1 MDSGIDFMKRR
12 QQCVSVANDCR
23 DWFFLSTKT
32 QMNRCKG
39 KKMRLEWMTL
49 LCVIALAI
57 APASCS
63 DITAAVFGDVLDGMP
78 AAFGDFNS
86 DELTDVFML
95 RKNGTTVEIFLAAE
109 QEPLLRPSSDLS
121 CTFGR
126 IVVSVVPGDF
136 DGDVFMDVLVVTFDK
151 KSNLSYAYVLWGGN
165 GKLNCTNEKE
175 PLVKMQGQPLALDH
189 NGDMIIDLFG
199 IDERGDRMF
208 WIFDQS
214 RGPPRKEP
222 MHPSRNELGRPIPAI
237 NEPHSNAYLDWNG
250 DFLAD
255 LVVTSREAF
264 EIWLG
269 VEGGGFVHM
278 NTIPFPYSSSPER
291 KFLGV
296 IGQTLYLDMELT
308 RNMNLLLP
316 LCFDAACTNSTI
328 MMYSDRWYDLR
339 INFRDSNSVL
349 WGFVTPDGQRYTD
362 TITLRGGDFNM
373 DGYPDVL
380 ATLRSTSSKQKQ
392 SFLLE
397 NVACD
402 ACVGFT
408 RTFQVKWQALNPFYN
423 ETAMAVFY
431 DFYQDGILD
440 VIIVEVNKSTGTYR
454 TAAFKNSLDY
464 DANFVKVMVLTGR
477 NNSMYP
483 ISPGSLGKKKRT
495 YGTNLPGPSI
505 AYSTT
510 TQDGSP
516 RKALAAQ
523 LPQSAHF
530 SLNLPYTIFGL
541 GRTPNFVDTL
551 TIGVGGMSRDWP
563 QIIPNSQMVVI
574 PNPIAEPSKW
584 KAQLFVTPSK
594 LILLSAAALT
604 GTCGL
609 ISFIII
615 ALYWKE
621 RREDKIEKLQEA
633 HRFPFDA
640 M

>member
-1 MDSGIDFMKRR
+1 
-12 QQCVSVANDCR
+12 
-23 DWFFLSTKT
+23 
-32 QMNRCKG
+32 
-39 KKMRLEWMTL
+39 MRIQSIIVL
-49 LCVIALAI
+49 VIGTAMAVK
-57 APASCS
+57 CS
-63 DITAAVFGDVLDGMP
+63 DITPAVFGNVLDGMP

-95 RKNGTTVEIFLAAE
+95 RKSGTTVEIFLAAE
-109 QEPLLRPSSDLS
+109 QEPHLRPSSDLS
-121 CTFGR
+121 CTFGHL
-126 IVVSVVPGDF
+126 IVGVVPGDF
-136 DGDVFMDVLVVTFDK
+136 DGDVFMDVLVITYDK
-151 KSNLSYAYVLWGGN
+151 EKRLSYGYVLWGGK
-165 GKLNCTNEKE
+165 GRLNCTNE
-175 PLVKMQGQPLALDH
+175 PLIKMTGQPLALDY

-199 IDERGDRMF
+199 LDEYEKRTF
-208 WIFDQS
+208 WIFDDS
-214 RGPPRKEP
+214 RKPPRSVAMKEP
-222 MHPSRNELGRPIPAI
+222 SDLSLPLSSISQ
-237 NEPHSNAYLDWNG
+237 PHSNAYLDVNN

-255 LVVTSREAF
+255 LVVTTKENF

-269 VEGGGFVHM
+269 VEQGFEFHKL
-278 NTIPFPYSSSPER
+278 IKFPYGISEN
-291 KFLGV
+291 FNGV
-296 IGQTLYLDMELT
+296 LGQTLHLDVELT
-308 RNMNLLLP
+308 GKMDLLLP
-316 LCFDAACTNSTI
+316 LCFDNACTNSTI
-328 MMYSDRWYDLR
+328 MMYSSDTWYNLEV
-339 INFRDSNSVL
+339 NFRDGDNVL
-349 WGFVTPDGQRYTD
+349 WGFVNPNGQRYTD

-373 DGYPDVL
+373 DGYPDLL
-380 ATLRSTSSKQKQ
+380 ATLKSTSGKQTR
-392 SFLLE
+392 SYLLE

-402 ACVGFT
+402 SCNAFA
-408 RTFQVKWQALNPFYN
+408 RKFQVKWQALNPFHN

-440 VIIVEVNKSTGTYR
+440 VILVEVNKSSNSYR

-505 AYSTT
+505 AYRTT

-516 RKALAAQ
+516 RNAIAAQ

-541 GRTPNFVDTL
+541 GRTPNFVDAL
-551 TIGVGGMSRDWP
+551 TIGVSMFARTTYSPFSSLPLSRVVVRELTGVCFSRQVGGKSREWP
-563 QIIPNSQMVVI
+563 QIIPNSQMVMI
-574 PNPIAEPSKW
+574 PNPIAEPWRW
-584 KAQLFVTPSK
+584 KAQLLVTPSK

-609 ISFIII
+609 ISLIIVT
-615 ALYWKE
+615 LYWKE

>member
-1 MDSGIDFMKRR
+1 
-12 QQCVSVANDCR
+12 
-23 DWFFLSTKT
+23 
-32 QMNRCKG
+32 
-39 KKMRLEWMTL
+39 MRIPLILVHVVTVL
-49 LCVIALAI
+49 ITVR
-57 APASCS
+57 CS
-63 DITAAVFGDVLDGMP
+63 DITPAVFGNVLDGMP

-95 RKNGTTVEIFLAAE
+95 RKNGTTVQIFLAAE

-121 CTFGR
+121 CTFR
-126 IVVSVVPGDF
+126 SMVVSIVPGDF
-136 DGDVFMDVLVVTFDK
+136 DGDVFMDVLVITFDK
-151 KSNLSYAYVLWGGN
+151 ESKLSFAYILWGGN
-165 GKLNCTNEKE
+165 GRLNCTNEGQ
-175 PLVKMQGQPLALDH
+175 PLIKMIGQPLALDF

-199 IDERGDRMF
+199 VNENGSRTF
-208 WIFDQS
+208 WVFDQS
-214 RGPPRKEP
+214 RRPPIAIP
-222 MHPSRNELGRPIPAI
+222 MDESTEHLPPISQ
-237 NEPHSNAYLDWNG
+237 PHSNAYLDLNN

-255 LVVTSREAF
+255 LVVSTSKCF

-269 VEGGGFVHM
+269 TEQGFRFHE
-278 NTIPFPYSSSPER
+278 TIPFPYNISLPHFEG
-291 KFLGV
+291 KLG
-296 IGQTLYLDMELT
+296 QALYLDVELT
-308 RNMNLLLP
+308 GKMDLLLP
-316 LCFDAACTNSTI
+316 LCFDEECTNSTI
-328 MMYSDRWYDLR
+328 MMYSDKWYNLQV
-339 INFRDSNSVL
+339 NFRDGNNAL
-349 WGFVTPDGQRYTD
+349 WGFVKPDGHRYTD

-373 DGYPDVL
+373 DGYPDLL
-380 ATLRSTSSKQKQ
+380 ATLKSTVSKQKR
-392 SFLLE
+392 SYLLE
-397 NVACD
+397 NVACYS
-402 ACVGFT
+402 CVGFT
-408 RTFQVKWQALNPFYN
+408 RKFQVKWQALNPFHN

-440 VIIVEVNKSTGTYR
+440 VILVEAGKSNNTYS

-477 NNSMYP
+477 NNSLYP

-505 AYSTT
+505 AYRTT

-516 RKALAAQ
+516 RSAIAAQ

-530 SLNLPYTIFGL
+530 SLNLPYTTFGL
-541 GRTPNFVDTL
+541 GRTPNFVDAL
-551 TIGVGGMSRDWP
+551 TIGVGGKSREWP

-574 PNPIAEPSKW
+574 PNPIAEPWRW

-609 ISFIII
+609 ISLIIV

-633 HRFPFDA
+633 HRFHFDA

>member
-1 MDSGIDFMKRR
+1 MRIELIIV
-12 QQCVSVANDCR
+12 QIVA
-23 DWFFLSTKT
+23 
-32 QMNRCKG
+32 
-39 KKMRLEWMTL
+39 
-49 LCVIALAI
+49 AAI
-57 APASCS
+57 AVRCS
-63 DITAAVFGDVLDGMP
+63 DITPAVFGNVLDGMP

-121 CTFGR
+121 CTFR
-126 IVVSVVPGDF
+126 RMVVGVVPGDF
-136 DGDVFMDVLVVTFDK
+136 DGDVFMDVLVITYDK
-151 KSNLSYAYVLWGGN
+151 ETHLSHGYVLWGGN
-165 GKLNCTNEKE
+165 GRLNCTNEDH
-175 PLVKMQGQPLALDH
+175 PLINMTGQPLALDY
-189 NGDMIIDLFG
+189 NQDMIIDLFG
-199 IDERGDRMF
+199 LDAKQRRTF

-214 RGPPRKEP
+214 RGRPKSVP
-222 MHPSRNELGRPIPAI
+222 METSRERGPHPLIGQ
-237 NEPHSNAYLDWNG
+237 PHSNAYLDLNN

-255 LVVTSREAF
+255 LVVTTTKYF

-269 VEGGGFVHM
+269 IGNGFKFHEA
-278 NTIPFPYSSSPER
+278 ILFPYNITLEENF
-291 KFLGV
+291 KGV
-296 IGQTLYLDMELT
+296 IGQALYLDVELT
-308 RNMNLLLP
+308 GKMDLLLP
-316 LCFDAACTNSTI
+316 LCFDNACTNSTI
-328 MMYSDRWYDLR
+328 MMFSDRWYNLQV
-339 INFRDSNSVL
+339 NFRDGDNVL
-349 WGFVTPDGQRYTD
+349 WGFVNPDGQRYTD

-373 DGYPDVL
+373 DGYPDLL
-380 ATLRSTSSKQKQ
+380 ATLKSTNSKQKR
-392 SFLLE
+392 SYLLK

-402 ACVGFT
+402 SCVGFA
-408 RTFQVKWQALNPFYN
+408 RKFEVKWQALNPFQN

-440 VIIVEVNKSTGTYR
+440 VILVEVDKTSNIYR

-505 AYSTT
+505 AYRTT

-516 RKALAAQ
+516 RNAIAAQ

-530 SLNLPYTIFGL
+530 SLNLPYTTFGL
-541 GRTPNFVDTL
+541 GRTPNFVDAL
-551 TIGVGGMSRDWP
+551 TIGVAGRSREWP

-574 PNPIAEPSKW
+574 PNPILEPSRW

-609 ISFIII
+609 ISLIIV

>member
-1 MDSGIDFMKRR
+1 MQVLLIVLHVFTA
-12 QQCVSVANDCR
+12 VIIV
-23 DWFFLSTKT
+23 
-32 QMNRCKG
+32 RCN
-39 KKMRLEWMTL
+39 
-49 LCVIALAI
+49 
-57 APASCS
+57 
-63 DITAAVFGDVLDGMP
+63 DITTAVFGNVLDGMP

-95 RKNGTTVEIFLAAE
+95 RKNGTTVQIFLAAE
-109 QEPLLRPSSDLS
+109 QEPLLRPSSNLS
-121 CTFGR
+121 CTFSR
-126 IVVSVVPGDF
+126 LVVGVVPGDF
-136 DGDVFMDVLVVTFDK
+136 DGDVFMDVLVITFDK
-151 KSNLSYAYVLWGGN
+151 EDKRSYVHILWGGN
-165 GKLNCTNEKE
+165 GRLNCTNADK
-175 PLVKMQGQPLALDH
+175 PLITMIGQPLALDY

-199 IDERGDRMF
+199 LDDNGKSMF
-208 WIFDQS
+208 WVFDQS
-214 RGPPRKEP
+214 RRPPTRVP
-222 MHPSRNELGRPIPAI
+222 MSSSNHPSNSSISQ
-237 NEPHSNAYLDWNG
+237 PHSNAYLDLNN

-255 LVVTSREAF
+255 LVVTTSTCF

-269 VEGGGFVHM
+269 TDEGFKYRDS
-278 NTIPFPYSSSPER
+278 IPFPYGILLHNFE
-291 KFLGV
+291 GV
-296 IGQTLYLDMELT
+296 IGQALYLDVELT
-308 RNMNLLLP
+308 GKMDLLLP
-316 LCFDAACTNSTI
+316 LCFDDQCTNSTI
-328 MMYSDRWYDLR
+328 MMYSNKWHNLQVNLR
-339 INFRDSNSVL
+339 DGNNVL
-349 WGFVTPDGQRYTD
+349 WGFVKPDGQRYTD

-373 DGYPDVL
+373 DGYPDLL
-380 ATLRSTSSKQKQ
+380 ATLKSTVSKQKR
-392 SFLLE
+392 SYLLQ
-397 NVACD
+397 NVACNS
-402 ACVGFT
+402 CGGFN
-408 RTFQVKWQALNPFYN
+408 RKFEVKWQALNPFHN

-440 VIIVEVNKSTGTYR
+440 VILVELDKSNNAYR

-477 NNSMYP
+477 NNSLYP

-505 AYSTT
+505 AYRTT

-516 RKALAAQ
+516 RNAIAAQ

-530 SLNLPYTIFGL
+530 SLNLPYTTFGL
-541 GRTPNFVDTL
+541 GRTPNFVDGL
-551 TIGVGGMSRDWP
+551 TIGVAGKSREWP

-574 PNPIAEPSKW
+574 PNPIAEPSRW

-609 ISFIII
+609 ISLIIV

-633 HRFPFDA
+633 HRFHFDA

>member
-1 MDSGIDFMKRR
+1 MRAEGILV
-12 QQCVSVANDCR
+12 CVFTV
-23 DWFFLSTKT
+23 
-32 QMNRCKG
+32 
-39 KKMRLEWMTL
+39 
-49 LCVIALAI
+49 LA
-57 APASCS
+57 ATTPTVVKCS
-63 DITAAVFGDVLDGMP
+63 DITGAVFGDVLDGMP

-121 CTFGR
+121 CTFR
-126 IVVSVVPGDF
+126 HMVVGVVPGDF
-136 DGDVFMDVLVVTFDK
+136 DGDVFMDVLVIAFDK
-151 KSNLSYAYVLWGGN
+151 KEQLSYGYVLWGGN
-165 GKLNCTNEKE
+165 GKLNCTSEDP
-175 PLVKMQGQPLALDH
+175 PLIKMTGQPLALDH

-199 IDERGDRMF
+199 LDEQGKRTF

-214 RGPPRKEP
+214 RGPPRSVAMDPHDEYP
-222 MHPSRNELGRPIPAI
+222 PISQ
-237 NEPHSNAYLDWNG
+237 PHSNAYLDLNN

-255 LVVTSREAF
+255 LVVTTAKSF

-269 VEGGGFVHM
+269 VEQGFKFHQP
-278 NTIPFPYSSSPER
+278 IPFPYHITLDE
-291 KFLGV
+291 KFTGV
-296 IGQTLYLDMELT
+296 IGQTLYLDVELT
-308 RNMNLLLP
+308 GKMDLLLP
-316 LCFDAACTNSTI
+316 LCFNDACTNSTI
-328 MMYSDRWYDLR
+328 MMYSMNSNKWYNLQV
-339 INFRDSNSVL
+339 NFLDSNNGL
-349 WGFVTPDGQRYTD
+349 WGFVKPDGRRYTD

-373 DGYPDVL
+373 DGYPDLL
-380 ATLRSTSSKQKQ
+380 ATLKSTTGKQKQ

-402 ACVGFT
+402 SCVGFA
-408 RTFQVKWQALNPFYN
+408 RKFQVKWQALNPFYN

-440 VIIVEVNKSTGTYR
+440 VILVDVDKSVGTYR

-505 AYSTT
+505 AYRTT

-516 RKALAAQ
+516 RNAIAAQ

-530 SLNLPYTIFGL
+530 SLNLPYTTFGL
-541 GRTPNFVDTL
+541 GRTPNFVDGL
-551 TIGVGGMSRDWP
+551 TIGVSGKSREWP

-574 PNPIAEPSKW
+574 PNPIGEPWRW

-609 ISFIII
+609 ISLIIV

-633 HRFPFDA
+633 HRFHFDA

>member
-1 MDSGIDFMKRR
+1 MKKR
-12 QQCVSVANDCR
+12 QKCVSVANE
-23 DWFFLSTKT
+23 
-32 QMNRCKG
+32 NRSKIVG
-39 KKMRLEWMTL
+39 AVSSINTNNIYKDKKMRLEWTTI
-49 LCVIALAI
+49 LCAIALI
-57 APASCS
+57 IGPAKCS

-86 DELTDVFML
+86 DELTDVFMV
-95 RKNGTTVEIFLAAE
+95 RKNDTTVEIFLAAE

-121 CTFGR
+121 CTFSR
-126 IVVSVVPGDF
+126 MVVGVVPGDF

-151 KSNLSYAYVLWGGN
+151 ASKLSYVYVLWGGN
-165 GKLNCTNEKE
+165 GKLNCTDEKE
-175 PLVKMQGQPLALDH
+175 PLAKMQGQPLALDY

-199 IDERGDRMF
+199 IDERGERKF
-208 WIFDQS
+208 WIFNQS
-214 RGPPRKEP
+214 RKPPRTEP
-222 MHPSRNELGRPIPAI
+222 MHPPKKEPGRSISPIH
-237 NEPHSNAYLDWNG
+237 EPHSNAYLDWNK

-255 LVVTSREAF
+255 LVVTSQESF

-269 VEGGGFVHM
+269 VEEGGFVRR
-278 NTIPFPYSSSPER
+278 NTIPFPYNSSTEK
-291 KFLGV
+291 KFGQ
-296 IGQTLYLDMELT
+296 GQTLYLDMELT
-308 RNMNLLLP
+308 GKMDLLLP
-316 LCFDAACTNSTI
+316 LCFDDECTNSTI

-339 INFRDSNSVL
+339 VNFRDSNNVL
-349 WGFVTPDGQRYTD
+349 WGFVKPDGHRYTD

-380 ATLRSTSSKQKQ
+380 ATLCSASGKQTQ

-397 NVACD
+397 NVPCD

-423 ETAMAVFY
+423 ETVMAVFY

-440 VIIVEVNKSTGTYR
+440 VILVELNKSTGIYR

-495 YGTNLPGPSI
+495 YGTNLPGPTI
-505 AYSTT
+505 AYRTT

-516 RKALAAQ
+516 RNALAAQ

-530 SLNLPYTIFGL
+530 SLNLPYTTFGL

-551 TIGVGGMSRDWP
+551 TIGVGGMCREWP

-574 PNPIAEPSKW
+574 PNPIAEPLKW

>member
-1 MDSGIDFMKRR
+1 
-12 QQCVSVANDCR
+12 
-23 DWFFLSTKT
+23 
-32 QMNRCKG
+32 
-39 KKMRLEWMTL
+39 MRIQSIIVL
-49 LCVIALAI
+49 VIGTAMA
-57 APASCS
+57 AKCS
-63 DITAAVFGDVLDGMP
+63 DITPAVFGNVLDGMP

-95 RKNGTTVEIFLAAE
+95 RKNGTTVEIFLATE
-109 QEPLLRPSSDLS
+109 QEPHLRPSSDLS
-121 CTFGR
+121 CTFGHL
-126 IVVSVVPGDF
+126 IVGVVPGDF
-136 DGDVFMDVLVVTFDK
+136 DGDVFMDVLVITYNKEK
-151 KSNLSYAYVLWGGN
+151 KLSYGYVLWGGK
-165 GKLNCTNEKE
+165 GRLNCTNE
-175 PLVKMQGQPLALDH
+175 PLIKMTGQPLALDY

-199 IDERGDRMF
+199 LDEYKTRTF
-208 WIFDQS
+208 WIFDDS
-214 RGPPRKEP
+214 RKPPRSVP
-222 MHPSRNELGRPIPAI
+222 MKTPLDLSSISQ
-237 NEPHSNAYLDWNG
+237 PHSNAYLDVNN

-255 LVVTSREAF
+255 LVVTTNENF

-269 VEGGGFVHM
+269 VEQGFEFHKL
-278 NTIPFPYSSSPER
+278 IKFPYGISEN
-291 KFLGV
+291 FHGIL
-296 IGQTLYLDMELT
+296 GQTLYLDVELT
-308 RNMNLLLP
+308 GKMDLLLP
-316 LCFDAACTNSTI
+316 LCFDNACTNSTI
-328 MMYSDRWYDLR
+328 MMYSSGTWYNLEV
-339 INFRDSNSVL
+339 NFRDADNVL
-349 WGFVTPDGQRYTD
+349 WGFVKPNGQRYTD

-373 DGYPDVL
+373 DGYPDLL
-380 ATLRSTSSKQKQ
+380 ATLQSTSGKQTR
-392 SFLLE
+392 SYLLE
-397 NVACD
+397 NVACVSCNTF
-402 ACVGFT
+402 A
-408 RTFQVKWQALNPFYN
+408 RKFQVKWQALNPFHN

-440 VIIVEVNKSTGTYR
+440 VILVEVDKSSNSYR

-505 AYSTT
+505 AYRTT

-516 RKALAAQ
+516 RNAIAAQ

-541 GRTPNFVDTL
+541 GRTPNFVDAL
-551 TIGVGGMSRDWP
+551 TIGVGGKSREWP
-563 QIIPNSQMVVI
+563 QIIPNSQMVMI
-574 PNPIAEPSKW
+574 PNPIAEPWRW
-584 KAQLFVTPSK
+584 KAQLLVTPSK

-609 ISFIII
+609 ISFIIV

>member
-1 MDSGIDFMKRR
+1 
-12 QQCVSVANDCR
+12 
-23 DWFFLSTKT
+23 
-32 QMNRCKG
+32 
-39 KKMRLEWMTL
+39 MRVQLLIAQVMAMTMMM
-49 LCVIALAI
+49 VK
-57 APASCS
+57 CS
-63 DITAAVFGDVLDGMP
+63 DITSAVFGSVLDGMP

-95 RKNGTTVEIFLAAE
+95 RKNGTTVQIFLAAE

-121 CTFGR
+121 CTFRRLVEG
-126 IVVSVVPGDF
+126 VVPGDF
-136 DGDVFMDVLVVTFDK
+136 DGDVFMDVLVITFDK
-151 KSNLSYAYVLWGGN
+151 EEKLSYGYILWGGN
-165 GKLNCTNEKE
+165 GWLNCSNEDRPVITMK
-175 PLVKMQGQPLALDH
+175 GQPLALDY

-199 IDERGDRMF
+199 LDEYNERVF
-208 WIFDQS
+208 WIFDES
-214 RGPPRKEP
+214 RKPPKKVP
-222 MHPSRNELGRPIPAI
+222 MDPPLNLPLASISQ
-237 NEPHSNAYLDWNG
+237 PHSNAYLDLNS

-255 LVVTSREAF
+255 LVVTTGKHF

-269 VEGGGFVHM
+269 VEQGFQYDKL
-278 NTIPFPYSSSPER
+278 IKFPIS
-291 KFLGV
+291 KNFNGV
-296 IGQTLYLDMELT
+296 LGQTLYLDVELT
-308 RNMNLLLP
+308 GKMDLLLP
-316 LCFDAACTNSTI
+316 LCFDTACTNSTI
-328 MMYSDRWYDLR
+328 MMYSSDKWHDLGV
-339 INFRDSNSVL
+339 NLRDSDNVL
-349 WGFVTPDGQRYTD
+349 WGFVKGNGQRYTD

-373 DGYPDVL
+373 DGYPDLL
-380 ATLRSTSSKQKQ
+380 ATLKPTTGKQTRSY
-392 SFLLE
+392 LLE

-402 ACVGFT
+402 SCENFT
-408 RTFQVKWQALNPFYN
+408 RKFQVKWQALNPFRN

-440 VIIVEVNKSTGTYR
+440 VILVEVDKSRNSYR

-505 AYSTT
+505 AYRTT

-516 RKALAAQ
+516 RNAIAAQ

-530 SLNLPYTIFGL
+530 SLNLPYTTFGL
-541 GRTPNFVDTL
+541 GRTPNFVDAL
-551 TIGVGGMSRDWP
+551 TIGVAGKCREWP
-563 QIIPNSQMVVI
+563 QIIPNSQMVMI
-574 PNPIAEPSKW
+574 PNPIMEPSKW

-604 GTCGL
+604 ATCGL
-609 ISFIII
+609 ISLIIV

-621 RREDKIEKLQEA
+621 RREDKLEKLQEA

>member
-1 MDSGIDFMKRR
+1 MASK
-12 QQCVSVANDCR
+12 
-23 DWFFLSTKT
+23 
-32 QMNRCKG
+32 
-39 KKMRLEWMTL
+39 
-49 LCVIALAI
+49 LAI
-57 APASCS
+57 VLCICSILASLAGCS
-63 DITAAVFGDVLDGMP
+63 DITAAVFGSVRDGMP

-95 RKNGTTVEIFLAAE
+95 RNNKSGNTIEIFLAAD
-109 QEPLLRPSSDLS
+109 QEPLLRSNSDLR
-121 CTFGR
+121 CTFTQM
-126 IVVSVVPGDF
+126 IVSVVPGDF
-136 DGDVFMDVLVVTFDK
+136 DGDVFMDVLVMTFNK
-151 KSNLSYAYVLWGGN
+151 EKSIYQAYILWGGN
-165 GKLNCTNEKE
+165 GKLNCTNEHE
-175 PLVKMQGQPLALDH
+175 PLIKMGGQPLALDY
-189 NGDMIIDLFG
+189 NQDMIIDLFG
-199 IDERGDRMF
+199 VNEKNRRMF
-208 WIFDQS
+208 WVFNEHRTAPKEIAVDS
-214 RGPPRKEP
+214 EDDGDDLPRIS
-222 MHPSRNELGRPIPAI
+222 H
-237 NEPHSNAYLDWNG
+237 PHSNAYLDLNN
-250 DFLAD
+250 DFLPD
-255 LVVTSREAF
+255 LVVTTVESY
-264 EIWLG
+264 EIWRG
-269 VEGGGFVHM
+269 VERAGFQFHAK
-278 NTIPFPYSSSPER
+278 IDLPYNISR
-291 KFLGV
+291 DNNFKGVLG
-296 IGQTLYLDMELT
+296 QALYLDVELT
-308 RNMNLLLP
+308 GKMDLLVP
-316 LCFDAACTNSTI
+316 LCFDEHCANSTI
-328 MMYSDRWYDLR
+328 MMYSNGWHNLR
-339 INFRDSNSVL
+339 INFRDGNGL
-349 WGFVTPDGQRYTD
+349 WGFVKPDGRRYTD

-380 ATLRSTSSKQKQ
+380 ATLQSTTGRQRQ

-402 ACVGFT
+402 TCVGFT
-408 RTFQVKWQALNPFYN
+408 RTFEIRWQALNPFYN

-440 VIIVEVNKSTGTYR
+440 VILVDIDKNTKEYR

-477 NNSMYP
+477 TNSMYP

-505 AYSTT
+505 AYRTT

-516 RKALAAQ
+516 RNAIAAQ

-530 SLNLPYTIFGL
+530 SLNLPYTTFGL
-541 GRTPNFVDTL
+541 GRTPNFVDAL
-551 TIGVGGMSRDWP
+551 TIGVGGKSREWP

-574 PNPIAEPSKW
+574 PNPAADPSRW

-609 ISFIII
+609 ISAIIF

-621 RREDKIEKLQEA
+621 RREDKLEKLQEA

>member
-1 MDSGIDFMKRR
+1 
-12 QQCVSVANDCR
+12 
-23 DWFFLSTKT
+23 
-32 QMNRCKG
+32 
-39 KKMRLEWMTL
+39 MRAAWATILYA
-49 LCVIALAI
+49 IALAV
-57 APASCS
+57 ASVKCS

-95 RKNGTTVEIFLAAE
+95 RKNATMVEIFLAAE
-109 QEPLLRPSSDLS
+109 QEPLLKPSSDLS
-121 CTFGR
+121 CTFTR
-126 IVVSVVPGDF
+126 RVVSVVPGDF
-136 DGDVFMDVLVVTFDK
+136 DGDVFMDVLVITFDK
-151 KSNLSYAYVLWGGN
+151 STKLSFVYVLWGGN
-165 GKLNCTNEKE
+165 GKLNCTDEKE
-175 PLVKMQGQPLALDH
+175 PLVKMIGQPLAMDY

-199 IDERGDRMF
+199 INEKRERTF

-214 RGPPRKEP
+214 RKHPKMEP
-222 MHPSRNELGRPIPAI
+222 MRSLNSEPFSPID
-237 NEPHSNAYLDWNG
+237 EPHSNAYLDLNR

-255 LVVTSREAF
+255 LVVTSKKSF

-269 VEGGGFVHM
+269 VAGGGFIFE
-278 NTIPFPYSSSPER
+278 NTIPFPYNISLEDEKVSS
-291 KFLGV
+291 V
-296 IGQTLYLDMELT
+296 IGQTLYLDTELT
-308 RNMNLLLP
+308 GKMGLLLP
-316 LCFDAACTNSTI
+316 LCFDKACTNSTI
-328 MMYSDRWYDLR
+328 MMYSDQWHDLR
-339 INFRDSNSVL
+339 VNFRDINNVL
-349 WGFVTPDGQRYTD
+349 WGFVAPDGQRYTD

-373 DGYPDVL
+373 DGYPDLL

-402 ACVGFT
+402 SCVGFT

-423 ETAMAVFY
+423 ETTMAVFY

-440 VIIVEVNKSTGTYR
+440 VILVELNKSTGTYR

-505 AYSTT
+505 EYRTT
-510 TQDGSP
+510 TQDGSL
-516 RKALAAQ
+516 RNAFAAQ

-530 SLNLPYTIFGL
+530 SLNLPYTTFGL
-541 GRTPNFVDTL
+541 GRTPNFVDGL
-551 TIGVGGMSRDWP
+551 KIGMGGMSREWP

-574 PNPIAEPSKW
+574 PNPIEEPSKW

-609 ISFIII
+609 ISFIIM

>member
-1 MDSGIDFMKRR
+1 MMRTEGILVWVFT
-12 QQCVSVANDCR
+12 V
-23 DWFFLSTKT
+23 
-32 QMNRCKG
+32 
-39 KKMRLEWMTL
+39 
-49 LCVIALAI
+49 LA
-57 APASCS
+57 ATTPTVVQCS
-63 DITAAVFGDVLDGMP
+63 DITDAVFGDVLDGMP

-95 RKNGTTVEIFLAAE
+95 RKNATTVQIFLAAE

-121 CTFGR
+121 CTFR
-126 IVVSVVPGDF
+126 HMVVGVVPGDF
-136 DGDVFMDVLVVTFDK
+136 DGDVFMDVLVITFDK
-151 KSNLSYAYVLWGGN
+151 KEQLSYGYVLWGGN
-165 GKLNCTNEKE
+165 GKLNCTSEE
-175 PLVKMQGQPLALDH
+175 PPLIKMTGQPLALDH

-199 IDERGDRMF
+199 LDAQGKRTF

-214 RGPPRKEP
+214 RGPPRSVAMDP
-222 MHPSRNELGRPIPAI
+222 DDQHPPISQ
-237 NEPHSNAYLDWNG
+237 PHSNAYLDLNN

-255 LVVTSREAF
+255 LVVTTAKSF

-269 VEGGGFVHM
+269 VEQGFKFHQP
-278 NTIPFPYSSSPER
+278 ISFPYNITLDG
-291 KFLGV
+291 KFTGV
-296 IGQTLYLDMELT
+296 IGQTLYLDVELT
-308 RNMNLLLP
+308 GKMDLLLP
-316 LCFDAACTNSTI
+316 LCFNDACTNSTI
-328 MMYSDRWYDLR
+328 MMYSMNSNKWYNLQV
-339 INFRDSNSVL
+339 NFLDNNNGL
-349 WGFVTPDGQRYTD
+349 WGFVRPDGRRYTD

-373 DGYPDVL
+373 DGYPDLL
-380 ATLRSTSSKQKQ
+380 ATLKSTTGKQKQ

-402 ACVGFT
+402 SCVGFA
-408 RTFQVKWQALNPFYN
+408 RKFQVKWQALNPFYN

-440 VIIVEVNKSTGTYR
+440 VILVDVDKSVGTYR

-505 AYSTT
+505 AYRTT

-516 RKALAAQ
+516 RNAIAAQ

-530 SLNLPYTIFGL
+530 SLNLPYTTFGL
-541 GRTPNFVDTL
+541 GRTPNFVDGL
-551 TIGVGGMSRDWP
+551 TIGVSGKSREWP

-574 PNPIAEPSKW
+574 PNPIGEPWRW

-609 ISFIII
+609 ISLIIV

-633 HRFPFDA
+633 HRFHFDA

>member
-1 MDSGIDFMKRR
+1 MQI
-12 QQCVSVANDCR
+12 
-23 DWFFLSTKT
+23 
-32 QMNRCKG
+32 
-39 KKMRLEWMTL
+39 RLIIVQ
-49 LCVIALAI
+49 VIAIAI
-57 APASCS
+57 TVKCS
-63 DITAAVFGDVLDGMP
+63 DITSAVFGNVLDGMP

-109 QEPLLRPSSDLS
+109 QEPLLRPSVDLS
-121 CTFGR
+121 CTFR
-126 IVVSVVPGDF
+126 RTVVGVVPGDF
-136 DGDVFMDVLVVTFDK
+136 DGDVFMDVLVITFDK
-151 KSNLSYAYVLWGGN
+151 ETKLSHVYILWGGN
-165 GKLNCTNEKE
+165 GRLNCTNENH
-175 PLVKMQGQPLALDH
+175 PLLNMTGQPLALDY

-199 IDERGDRMF
+199 LNDQNKRTF
-208 WIFDQS
+208 WVFDQS
-214 RGPPRKEP
+214 RKAPTAIP
-222 MHPSRNELGRPIPAI
+222 MNTSQNASISQ
-237 NEPHSNAYLDWNG
+237 PHSNAYLDLNN

-255 LVVTSREAF
+255 LVVTTRKYF
-264 EIWLG
+264 EIWHG
-269 VEGGGFVHM
+269 VEQGFQFYKP
-278 NTIPFPYSSSPER
+278 ISFPYGITLDN
-291 KFLGV
+291 FNGV
-296 IGQTLYLDMELT
+296 LGQTLYLDVELT
-308 RNMNLLLP
+308 GKMSLLLP
-316 LCFDAACTNSTI
+316 LCFDDACTNSTI
-328 MMYSDRWYDLR
+328 MMYSDVHGTSDKWYNLKV
-339 INFRDSNSVL
+339 NFRDGDNVL
-349 WGFVTPDGQRYTD
+349 WGFVKPDGQRYTD

-373 DGYPDVL
+373 DGYPDLL
-380 ATLRSTSSKQKQ
+380 ATLKSTNGKQKR
-392 SFLLE
+392 SYLLE

-402 ACVGFT
+402 SCVGFA
-408 RTFQVKWQALNPFYN
+408 RKFEVKWQALNPFHN

-440 VIIVEVNKSTGTYR
+440 VILVELEKSTNTYR

-505 AYSTT
+505 AYRTT

-516 RKALAAQ
+516 RNAIAAQ

-530 SLNLPYTIFGL
+530 SLNLPYTTFGL
-541 GRTPNFVDTL
+541 GRTPNFVDAL
-551 TIGVGGMSRDWP
+551 TIGVGGKSREWP

-574 PNPIAEPSKW
+574 PNPIAEPWRW

-609 ISFIII
+609 ISLIII

-633 HRFPFDA
+633 HRFHFDA

>member
-1 MDSGIDFMKRR
+1 MRIELIIV
-12 QQCVSVANDCR
+12 QLVA
-23 DWFFLSTKT
+23 
-32 QMNRCKG
+32 
-39 KKMRLEWMTL
+39 
-49 LCVIALAI
+49 AAI
-57 APASCS
+57 AVRCS
-63 DITAAVFGDVLDGMP
+63 DLTPAVFGNVLDGMP

-121 CTFGR
+121 CTFR
-126 IVVSVVPGDF
+126 RMVVGVVPGDF
-136 DGDVFMDVLVVTFDK
+136 DGDVFMDVLVITYDK
-151 KSNLSYAYVLWGGN
+151 ETHLSHGYVLWGGN
-165 GKLNCTNEKE
+165 GRLNCTNENY
-175 PLVKMQGQPLALDH
+175 PLINMTGQPLALDY
-189 NGDMIIDLFG
+189 NQDMIIDLFG
-199 IDERGDRMF
+199 LNAEGKRTF

-214 RGPPRKEP
+214 RGRPKSVLMKTSRERDQPPI
-222 MHPSRNELGRPIPAI
+222 GQ
-237 NEPHSNAYLDWNG
+237 PHSNAYLDLNN

-255 LVVTSREAF
+255 LVVTTTKYF

-269 VEGGGFVHM
+269 IGNGFEFQEA
-278 NTIPFPYSSSPER
+278 ILFPYNITLEEN
-291 KFLGV
+291 FEGV
-296 IGQTLYLDMELT
+296 IGQALYLDVELT
-308 RNMNLLLP
+308 GKMDLLLP
-316 LCFDAACTNSTI
+316 LCFDNACTNCTI
-328 MMYSDRWYDLR
+328 MMYSDRWYNLQV
-339 INFRDSNSVL
+339 NFRDEDNVL
-349 WGFVTPDGQRYTD
+349 WGFVNPDGHRYTD

-373 DGYPDVL
+373 DGYPDLL
-380 ATLRSTSSKQKQ
+380 ATLSSTNTKQKR
-392 SFLLE
+392 SYLLK

-402 ACVGFT
+402 SCVGFA
-408 RTFQVKWQALNPFYN
+408 RKFQVKWQALNPFQN
-423 ETAMAVFY
+423 ETVMAVFY

-440 VIIVEVNKSTGTYR
+440 VILVEVDKSSNVYR

-505 AYSTT
+505 AYRTT

-516 RKALAAQ
+516 RNAIAAQ

-530 SLNLPYTIFGL
+530 SLNLPYTTFGL
-541 GRTPNFVDTL
+541 GRTPNFVDAL
-551 TIGVGGMSRDWP
+551 TIGVAGWSREWP

-574 PNPIAEPSKW
+574 PNPILEPSRW

-609 ISFIII
+609 ISLIIV